1 MKTTSEIT
9 DLTLDD
15 DIDQSAQFSI
25 IPIPE
30 VTMMESRY
38 DSKSRDSL
46 ETCNLKIAAAQSL
59 NNFGPLDYA
68 NSESV
73 DPHCKASTEVPNE
86 VPNGSNITMLSST
99 SLLHGHCIF
108 NRNNTVATQAGL
120 KTYWLCKSY
129 RISMCKARCITHQGK
144 VISATGVHNHL
155 PHMNSK
161 PEIPPG
167 HTPNVFNPSSSHQDF
182 ILNTNSMPSS
192 SSQLISPQNAQS
204 IMAQQPY
211 HFLPHHISQPMME
224 QQQILIA
231 SPMNSRQSLHQ
242 QAQDEN
248 KITFNFD
255 ATSAESQSFKVEHL

>member
-1 MKTTSEIT
+1 MKPNAEIT

-15 DIDQSAQFSI
+15 DGDQSAQFHL

-30 VTMMESRY
+30 ITMMESRY
-38 DSKSRDSL
+38 DTNRSL
-46 ETCNLKIAAAQSL
+46 PEPCSLKIAATQSL
-59 NNFGPLDYA
+59 NNYGSMDF
-68 NSESV
+68 NESSE
-73 DPHCKASTEVPNE
+73 PQCKNSTEVPNE
-86 VPNGSNITMLSST
+86 VPNGSSITMLSST
-99 SLLHGHCIF
+99 SLLHGNCIF

-182 ILNTNSMPSS
+182 MHNSNSMPSS

-204 IMAQQPY
+204 MLAQPY
-211 HFLPHHISQPMME
+211 HFLPHHMPMME
-224 QQQILIA
+224 HLNTP
-231 SPMNSRQSLHQ
+231 PMNPRQSLPQ
-242 QAQDEN
+242 QSTSPTIDN
-248 KITFNFD
+248 KITFNF
-255 ATSAESQSFKVEHL
+255 ESSSVDSHPFKVEHL